1 MPSPQQYSTAYNLFI
16 AFTLMAMRYAMLVAQ
31 CQAGKTGAFQELIRM
46 MLEKGVVKRVYI
58 LCGSNEIEL
67 HAQAIADTKKA
78 NPVAYAEGRIKVIFR
93 SQFKKAMM
101 NIKKALIV
109 VDESHLDQG
118 RDMELD
124 IFLRKHK
131 LTMDGNPKRLEKKK
145 CFILSVDA
153 TPYSELAA
161 LAHKQT
167 PFTKHIEFLETG
179 PSYYGLA
186 DYTRERRINETF
198 DIASDPDSFA
208 RLFKPNKWA
217 LIRLS
222 GGKKAKEQEAA
233 IKQVCVAKGYR
244 VLYFTAEKEDTA
256 PQVRI
261 TDLED
266 APSVPT
272 VVIVR
277 GRLRAGKVVCKK
289 HIAFVWEG
297 AATSKTD
304 SLVQGLLGRMCG
316 YEFGEEKPMIFVPS
330 SALKEYENKVVTVS
344 ELGRAMMGPLVLPTK
359 GTNLKK
365 PHVANRAYNGTH
377 ECVPLRLTVPNN
389 DDWNF
394 TSKFEVSYRT
404 GKDRLAI
411 GRSCHNLLLKN
422 LHLIRD
428 SPNYSAEQKEEIL
441 KQIESAD
448 LTAPHTFALRH
459 LEGESQVGY
468 FKKLHESYETNA
480 ATGELIGECLP
491 LNFIVTYR
499 DYKAE
504 HANSRQLYV
513 VFYTK
518 VSGIGGG
525 MGHAHLKSRI
535 PMASEN
541 CIFTDFKGHM
551 DAPMVAIGFV
561 GFKETALK
569 GPAEFSAA
577 LREYMHMQHT
587 AVHLSLARRIAD
599 IGKAF
604 RMDKK
609 TFAYKSNTD
618 NDIVRICDAI
628 GRERGLYD
636 VKARFARSSAGAD
649 GHFNLAEITWGQMP
663 V

>member
-233 IKQVCVAKGYR
+233 IKQVCAAKGYR

-344 ELGRAMMGPLVLPTK
+344 ELGRAMMGQMVLPTK

-365 PHVANRAYNGTH
+365 PHVANRAAHGRTQ
-377 ECVPLRLTVPNN
+377 CPPLRLRWPSGDYDEWTPMTAHRFEEVTGN
-389 DDWNF
+389 DIG
-394 TSKFEVSYRT
+394 EVCK
-404 GKDRLAI
+404 GF
-411 GRSCHNLLLKN
+411 LLENRVVIDECTYLS
-422 LHLIRD
+422 D
-428 SPNYSAEQKEEIL
+428 EQKAEIQGFISTATPHKRRL
-441 KQIESAD
+441 SSRPMLDKKPSSAASKSYFRAVIEGFQTQTAVAENVTASPQMTFFVTHDQAGVEGAD
-448 LTAPHTFALRH
+448 P
-459 LEGESQVGY
+459 Q
-468 FKKLHESYETNA
+468 
-480 ATGELIGECLP
+480 
-491 LNFIVTYR
+491 
-499 DYKAE
+499 D
-504 HANSRQLYV
+504 LYV
-513 VFYTK
+513 IFHTEAR
-518 VSGIGGG
+518 GLG
-525 MGHAHLKSRI
+525 MEHTHLNSRI
-535 PMASEN
+535 PMASED
-541 CIFTDFKGHM
+541 CIFTLAKDHM
-551 DAPMVAIGFV
+551 DTPIVAV
-561 GFKETALK
+561 GFMCFKESALK
-569 GPAEFSAA
+569 GPAELESAMT
-577 LREYMHMQHT
+577 EYLNHCGMPGEHIIVSKNIT
-587 AVHLSLARRIAD
+587 FD
-599 IGKAF
+599 GKAL

-609 TFAYKSNTD
+609 KFAYVSSTD
-618 NDIVRICDAI
+618 NEVTRICD
-628 GRERGLYD
+628 RLSRTRGL
-636 VKARFARSSAGAD
+636 KIETKFSRCGAD
-649 GHFNLAEITWGQMP
+649 HFNLLKITW
-663 V
+663 